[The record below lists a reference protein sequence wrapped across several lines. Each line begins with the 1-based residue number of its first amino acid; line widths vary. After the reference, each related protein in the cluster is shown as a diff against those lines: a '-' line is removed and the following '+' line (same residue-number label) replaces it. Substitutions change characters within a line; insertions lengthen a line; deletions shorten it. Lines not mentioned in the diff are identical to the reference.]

1 MGSVRDETTNLE
13 GLFEK
18 FCDHFCNSFMIQE
31 TVPVDTSLGQEL
43 GNLIHNSVRVK
54 IPSKKAVLTNAGK
67 SPPRVG
73 RQNLIAHNV
82 NLEWHTARLWPTDCP
97 PGHKHKRQNSYAAA
111 AISATRKL
119 PSCWKSLLL
128 IMESDSHKIVDY

>member
-1 MGSVRDETTNLE
+1 
-13 GLFEK
+13 
-18 FCDHFCNSFMIQE
+18 MIQE

-111 AISATRKL
+111 ATSAHDGTSYFQMINIQL
-119 PSCWKSLLL
+119 TATQNNSSG
-128 IMESDSHKIVDY
+128 S